1 MNLAVKALLCYVSVE
16 SFLLTFFMFV
26 LRGFVASVPYV
37 WVLIA
42 DVVLVC
48 IPTVLFWKMEKKK
61 RVWVGVAFAVLGA
74 ITGALYLMLHSSL
87 TAHRILSVGETNIT
101 ILAIVALA
109 GLCCLYFCLS
119 VFFGVVAE
127 TILSWYCKKKGIT
140 GGNTDEKG

>member
-1 MNLAVKALLCYVSVE
+1 MNLAVKALLCYVAVE

-61 RVWVGVAFAVLGA
+61 RVLVGVAFAVLGA
-74 ITGALYLMLHSSL
+74 ITGALYLILHSSL
-87 TAHRILSVGETNIT
+87 TARMAIGESTIT
-101 ILAIVALA
+101 ASAMVALA

>member
-1 MNLAVKALLCYVSVE
+1 MNLAVKALLCYVAVE

-61 RVWVGVAFAVLGA
+61 RVWVGVAFAVLGVV
-74 ITGALYLMLHSSL
+74 TGVLYLIIHSSL
-87 TAHRILSVGETNIT
+87 SGYRGLSVG
-101 ILAIVALA
+101 
-109 GLCCLYFCLS
+109 
-119 VFFGVVAE
+119 
-127 TILSWYCKKKGIT
+127 
-140 GGNTDEKG
+140 